1 LKPLRSFSGAASMPR
16 HMPHAGLRHYRHT
29 LATSYTPPHATCRDV
44 ITPLSP
50 MPVTL
55 HCHDVRSQPLIAP
68 DKPYAA
74 CQTATSPHGARQA
87 ITATPHARRYD
98 KPHGHIQAI
107 ISQMPPH
114 CHMLHC
120 HIGFRCAFTRPYA
133 KVTRHTRHY
142 APHATLPHAIRS
154 HAFMLPIRH

>member
-74 CQTATSPHGARQA
+74 CQTATSPHCH
-87 ITATPHARRYD
+87 TSHYCHATCQTLRRATW
-98 KPHGHIQAI
+98 P
-107 ISQMPPH
+107 
-114 CHMLHC
+114 
-120 HIGFRCAFTRPYA
+120 
-133 KVTRHTRHY
+133 HTRHCQPH
-142 APHATLPHAIRS
+142 AATLPHATLPHWLSMRFHTAIRQS
-154 HAFMLPIRH
+154 YIAILAITRHMPHCHMPYDPMLS